1 MADLSFLTDVKVSGK
16 LNAGDLWTK
25 VKEQMTHETQQSFV
39 LNANEIAEEINKL
52 QSSELTDL
60 KKEIGQLIINVDR
73 YLVHYQTAMN
83 KEKYLIQANTL
94 ASQEVRSFIE
104 GKGIHTQNVKLGTG
118 DKNKSLADTATKL
131 YIQMINVFQKLKLF
145 DPNASIV
152 VYTQTGNRQEFNFD
166 ANSISGSWKSQ
177 RDKMYVSCTV
187 TGKDIL
193 AEAQRLSRNT
203 EKVYN
208 GIITVR
214 QQIRN
219 DYNNFV
225 DLAHTYIFD
234 MEKMSGSDMQKAR
247 GGAIAEAF
255 EIHYQNNINSF
266 WKSIDGMGHPVIAGE
281 KDKAHYGGWVAIY
294 YMLHEASGTTPG
306 YIRPDVQWAQVKKY
320 NAELVKITNLES
332 MLKILINIL
341 DANTT
346 KKVNAIIAQ
355 FNRPDSYGN
364 FNALVQGF
372 QPEFEAIVNEELLD
386 LRLT

>member
-1 MADLSFLTDVKVSGK
+1 
-16 LNAGDLWTK
+16 
-25 VKEQMTHETQQSFV
+25 MTHKTQQSFV
-39 LNANEIAEEINKL
+39 LNASEIAEEIEKL
-52 QSSELTDL
+52 QQNELTDL
-60 KKEIGQLIINVDR
+60 KKEIGQLIINVSR

-94 ASQEVRSFIE
+94 ASQEVRSFVK
-104 GKGIHTQNVKLGTG
+104 GKDIPTKNVKLGTG

-152 VYTQTGNRQEFNFD
+152 VYTEAGNRREFDFD
-166 ANSISGSWKSQ
+166 VNVISGSWKSQ

-187 TGKDIL
+187 TGKDML

-203 EKVYN
+203 EKIYN
-208 GIITVR
+208 GIVAVR

-225 DLAHTYIFD
+225 DLANTYVFD
-234 MEKMSGSDMQKAR
+234 MKKMSNDDTQKAR

-266 WKSIDGMGHPVIAGE
+266 WRSIDGTGHPIIFG
-281 KDKAHYGGWVAIY
+281 DKMHYGGWVSIY
-294 YMLHEASGTTPG
+294 YMLHEESGTTPG
-306 YIRPDVQWAQVKKY
+306 YIRPDVEWAQVKKY
-320 NAELVKITNLES
+320 NAELVKISNLES
-332 MLKILINIL
+332 MLKILMSIL

-346 KKVNAIIAQ
+346 EKVNAIIAE
-355 FNRPDSYGN
+355 FNKPDSYGN

-372 QPEFEAIVNEELLD
+372 QPKFEAIVNEELMNFHSI
-386 LRLT
+386 

>member
-1 MADLSFLTDVKVSGK
+1 
-16 LNAGDLWTK
+16 
-25 VKEQMTHETQQSFV
+25 MTHKTQQSFV
-39 LNANEIAEEINKL
+39 LNASEIAKEIEKL
-52 QSSELTDL
+52 QQTDPTDL
-60 KKEIGQLIINVDR
+60 KKEIGQLIINVSR

-94 ASQEVRSFIE
+94 ASQEVRSFVK
-104 GKGIHTQNVKLGTG
+104 GKNIDTKNVKLGTG

-152 VYTQTGNRQEFNFD
+152 VYTEAGNRREFDFD
-166 ANSISGSWKSQ
+166 VNVISGSWKSQ

-187 TGKDIL
+187 TGKDML

-203 EKVYN
+203 EKIYN
-208 GIITVR
+208 GIVAVR

-225 DLAHTYIFD
+225 DLVNTYVFD
-234 MEKMSGSDMQKAR
+234 MKKMSNDDTQKAR

-266 WKSIDGMGHPVIAGE
+266 WRSIDGTGHPIVFG
-281 KDKAHYGGWVAIY
+281 DKMHYGGWVSIY
-294 YMLHEASGTTPG
+294 YMLHEASGTTLG
-306 YIRPDVQWAQVKKY
+306 YIRPDVEWAQVKKY
-320 NAELVKITNLES
+320 NAELVKISNLES
-332 MLKILINIL
+332 MLKILMSIL

-346 KKVNAIIAQ
+346 EKVNAIIAE
-355 FNRPDSYGN
+355 FNKPDSYGN

-372 QPEFEAIVNEELLD
+372 QPKFEAIVNEELMNFHSI
-386 LRLT
+386 

>member
-39 LNANEIAEEINKL
+39 LNADEIAEEINKL

-73 YLVHYQTAMN
+73 YLVHYQTAIN

-94 ASQEVRSFIE
+94 ASQEVRSFVE
-104 GKGIHTQNVKLGTG
+104 GKGIPTKNVKLGTG

-152 VYTQTGNRQEFNFD
+152 VYTEAGNRREFDFD
-166 ANSISGSWKSQ
+166 VNIISGSWKSQ

-187 TGKDIL
+187 TGKDML
-193 AEAQRLSRNT
+193 TEAQRLSRNT
-203 EKVYN
+203 EKIYN
-208 GIITVR
+208 GIVAVR

-225 DLAHTYIFD
+225 DLAHTYVFD
-234 MEKMSGSDMQKAR
+234 MKKMNNTDMQKAR

-266 WKSIDGMGHPVIAGE
+266 WRSIDGTGHPIIFG
-281 KDKAHYGGWVAIY
+281 DKMHYGGWVSIY

-306 YIRPDVQWAQVKKY
+306 YIRPDVEWAQVKKY
-320 NAELVKITNLES
+320 NAELVKISNLES

-341 DANTT
+341 GANTT
-346 KKVNAIIAQ
+346 EKVNAIIAE
-355 FNRPDSYGN
+355 FNKPDSYGN

-372 QPEFEAIVNEELLD
+372 QPEFEAIVNEELMNFHSI
-386 LRLT
+386 